1 MAASIHAPSAS
12 LFAALQDPQASQPVT
27 QPPAKGEVELDVD
40 VNDGSAWYTDPV
52 WIVIGV
58 AALVIIVALIAMA
71 GRGGGTTVVREAHQP
86 CGAPGTA
93 RAPARAVPRFTQW
106 NDGGRNRTMTH
117 AGRERAMLG
126 P

>member
-1 MAASIHAPSAS
+1 MRITTMMTSAALVFALGATDGSAAPVATQSGSTVAASIHAPSAS

-71 GRGGGTTVVREAHQP
+71 GRGGGTTVVR
-86 CGAPGTA
+86 
-93 RAPARAVPRFTQW
+93 
-106 NDGGRNRTMTH
+106 
-117 AGRERAMLG
+117 
-126 P
+126 